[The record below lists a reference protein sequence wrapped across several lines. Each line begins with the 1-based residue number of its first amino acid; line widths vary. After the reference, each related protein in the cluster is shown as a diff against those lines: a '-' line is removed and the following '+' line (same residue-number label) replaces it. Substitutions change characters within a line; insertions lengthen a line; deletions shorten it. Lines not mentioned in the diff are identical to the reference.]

1 MKTAF
6 FFLSLLFGLGLALAA
21 TGSGPGHLLI
31 ALILA
36 LALSGLVLGALW
48 RRLSAL
54 PLRVLRPL
62 ASGPAV
68 RLAAIL
74 ATDLAAGLATGL
86 ASCPRAGR
94 PALATDLQ
102 HVTALLALMGLMLA
116 ANTGIQP

>member
-36 LALSGLVLGALW
+36 LALSGLVLRALW

-54 PLRVLRPL
+54 PLRDLRHF
-62 ASGPAV
+62 ASAPAFQ
-68 RLAAIL
+68 
-74 ATDLAAGLATGL
+74 LATGL
-86 ASCPRAGR
+86 ASGPLTAPRAVR
-94 PALATDLQ
+94 PPLATDLQ

>member
-36 LALSGLVLGALW
+36 LALSGLVLRALW
-48 RRLSAL
+48 QRLSVL
-54 PLRVLRPL
+54 PLRDLHHL
-62 ASGPAV
+62 ASAPAFH
-68 RLAAIL
+68 
-74 ATDLAAGLATGL
+74 LATGL
-86 ASCPRAGR
+86 ASGPLTAPRAGR
-94 PALATDLQ
+94 PPLATDLQ

>member
-31 ALILA
+31 ALIVA
-36 LALSGLVLGALW
+36 LALSGLVLRALW
-48 RRLSAL
+48 QRLSVL
-54 PLRVLRPL
+54 PLRDLRHL
-62 ASGPAV
+62 ASGPAF
-68 RLAAIL
+68 R
-74 ATDLAAGLATGL
+74 LATGL
-86 ASCPRAGR
+86 TTGLTTGPRTAPRAGR
-94 PALATDLQ
+94 PPLATDLQ